1 MLDRRWRAGPA
12 ARGAAGAAGLLPS
25 VGRRAGRGAEVGV
38 SSQGVSGGDRG
49 QGVVGEVVGVRR
61 RAVVTV
67 AVTVTVT

>member
-38 SSQGVSGGDRG
+38 SSQGGSGGDRG
-49 QGVVGEVVGVRR
+49 QGVVGAGKGGVPPECN
-61 RAVVTV
+61 RAMNID
-67 AVTVTVT
+67 